1 MYLSGIPVFTIMLIG
16 RWSSDAFLQY
26 IHQQVQQFS
35 FGVSNQMISSPDFFT
50 RYLTLPAE
58 KTHTSLDMLE
68 TLLHVPILALMHS
81 ALCNDY
87 QPLDFTTK
95 WSSHRTIRHWLH
107 AHAAPQSQ
115 VLELGRW
122 QDKYLALNPNTNLV
136 Y

>member
-1 MYLSGIPVFTIMLIG
+1 MAMNLSGIPVFTIMLIG

-35 FGVSNQMISSPDFFT
+35 FRVSNQMISSPDFFSHNT
-50 RYLTLPAE
+50 WLCQQR
-58 KTHTSLDMLE
+58 THTSLDMLE

-87 QPLDFTTK
+87 QCLDFATK

-107 AHAAPQSQ
+107 ARGCSLTEP
-115 VLELGRW
+115 
-122 QDKYLALNPNTNLV
+122 KYWSWGDGKTNI
-136 Y
+136 